1 MERTEGQPRPRV
13 PAGFDLEQPMSRP
26 PSDMPPG
33 RPAGGQDR
41 RPRDGRP
48 GQPPNKPQ
56 PWSRMLPWLL
66 ILALLGVFAFTSVFS
81 VDNTAA
87 KELSYSKFLA
97 AATRGEV
104 KSVQYDPDTGAVT
117 GVLEA
122 TANGTRDFTS
132 EGPTNDLPEKD
143 LTVLDEQGV
152 NLEYKRA
159 GTNFFLELIPL
170 LLPVLL
176 IIGIFVW
183 MSRRA
188 QGQMGAVMNIGR
200 SRAKVYNTEKPKTT
214 FADVAGYTTVKAE
227 INEVVDFLKHPAK
240 FKQIG
245 ARIPKGVLLV
255 GPPGTGKTLIARAVA
270 GEAGVPFISVT
281 GSDFMEMFVGVGASR
296 VRDLFQQA
304 RRMGKAIIFVDELD
318 SIGRKRGAGLGGGH
332 DEREQTLNQMLAE
345 MDGFEATEGIVMM
358 AATNRP
364 DVLDTALLRPGRFDR
379 QVIVPLPTQEE
390 RAQIL
395 RVHMVDKKVSPDLD
409 VEIIARGTPG
419 MAGADLSNLVNEAAL
434 HAVRRDS
441 AIVEGEDFEAAR
453 DRILMGL
460 KRDSMAINE
469 EEKEV
474 IAYHEGG
481 HAVLAYVLDHAD
493 PVHKVTIL
501 PSGMALGVTQ
511 QLPEE
516 ERHIYKREYIAD
528 SIVVALGGRISE
540 QLVFGHT
547 STGAQNDLV
556 RITEMARKM
565 VREWGMSERIG
576 PMAWGSQGP
585 VFLGEDL
592 VHTRDY
598 SDETARVIDEEVE
611 HILRQEESR
620 ARRILRLHR
629 RGLDAVAV
637 ALLEHETLT
646 GAQVSRLVDDAMGRK
661 AGGYRKVR
669 RADGTIVEMRPTPP
683 ADNGKPKA
691 RKAASPAKRASRAP
705 RTRR

>member
-1 MERTEGQPRPRV
+1 
-13 PAGFDLEQPMSRP
+13 
-26 PSDMPPG
+26 
-33 RPAGGQDR
+33 
-41 RPRDGRP
+41 
-48 GQPPNKPQ
+48 
-56 PWSRMLPWLL
+56 MLPWLL
-66 ILALLGVFAFTSVFS
+66 IFALVGVFALTNVFS
-81 VDNTAA
+81 TDTSGA
-87 KELSYSKFLA
+87 KEITYSRFVDEVE
-97 AATRGEV
+97 RGSVKKVEFNKSNGQITGTFKTEV
-104 KSVQYDPDTGAVT
+104 DGSKDFSSSGPASDFQESTVELLKEK
-117 GVLEA
+117 GV
-122 TANGTRDFTS
+122 D
-132 EGPTNDLPEKD
+132 
-143 LTVLDEQGV
+143 
-152 NLEYKRA
+152 LEY
-159 GTNFFLELIPL
+159 TETSSNFFLDLIPL
-170 LLPVLL
+170 LLPALL
-176 IIGIFVW
+176 IIGFFVW

-214 FADVAGYTTVKAE
+214 FDDVAGYGPVKAE
-227 INEVVDFLKHPAK
+227 IAEVVDFLKFPQK

-270 GEAGVPFISVT
+270 GEAGVPFVSVT
-281 GSDFMEMFVGVGASR
+281 GSDFMEMFVGVGAAR
-296 VRDLFQQA
+296 VRDLFQTARKQA
-304 RRMGKAIIFVDELD
+304 PAIIFVDEVD

-364 DVLDTALLRPGRFDR
+364 DVLDPALLRPGRFDR
-379 QVIVPLPTQEE
+379 QIVVPLPTQEE
-390 RAQIL
+390 RMAIL
-395 RVHMVDKKVSPDLD
+395 KVHMRDTKIGPDVDVA
-409 VEIIARGTPG
+409 IIARGTPG

-434 HAVRRDS
+434 FAVRRGS
-441 AIVEGEDFEAAR
+441 PQVEAIDFDAAR
-453 DRILMGL
+453 DRVLMGL
-460 KRDSMAINE
+460 KRESMAISD

-474 IAYHEGG
+474 IAHHEGG

-501 PSGMALGVTQ
+501 PTGMALGVTQ

-528 SIVVALGGRISE
+528 SIVVALGGRIAE
-540 QLVFGHT
+540 DIVFGHL

-565 VREWGMSERIG
+565 VREWGMSDRIG

-592 VHTRDY
+592 IHTRDY

-611 HILRQEESR
+611 RILRQEESR

-629 RGLDAVAV
+629 RGLDAVAR
-637 ALLEHETLT
+637 ALLEHETLD
-646 GAQVSRLVDDAMGRK
+646 GAEVAKLVDEAMGRK
-661 AGGYRKVR
+661 AGGFRKVR
-669 RADGTIVEMRPTPP
+669 RADGSVVEVKPP
-683 ADNGKPKA
+683 ADNGGKQPPRKPAGTGA
-691 RKAASPAKRASRAP
+691 RRASRA
-705 RTRR
+705 R